1 MDVNETFSAGLVNQ
15 ADKLKNIRNPQN
27 LSEKKKQ
34 EAAKQFESVFLQKM
48 LDSMRKTVTD
58 WDGDKTPASKQINS
72 LFTTYL
78 ARDMADKG
86 GLGLWKDICR
96 FYGDRQK
103 AQNQEVGNS
112 MDEKV

>member
-1 MDVNETFSAGLVNQ
+1 MDINETFSVDLINQ
-15 ADKLKNIRNPQN
+15 TDKLKNVENPN
-27 LSEKKKQ
+27 LTEKKKQ

-48 LDSMRKTVTD
+48 LESMQKTVTD
-58 WDGDKTPASKQINS
+58 WDGDKTPVSKQINS

-103 AQNQEVGNS
+103 AQNQETNNS
-112 MDEKV
+112 LDESV